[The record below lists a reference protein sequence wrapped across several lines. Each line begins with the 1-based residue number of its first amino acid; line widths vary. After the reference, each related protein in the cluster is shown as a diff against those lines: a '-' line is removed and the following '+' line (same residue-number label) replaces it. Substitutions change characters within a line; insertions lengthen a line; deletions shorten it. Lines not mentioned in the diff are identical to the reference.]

1 MWKRE
6 MMRNSIDR
14 KVVLCNNVITLIKHL
29 IKEMEK
35 KKGEYY
41 ERKKKRRSDNRKRKK
56 RI

>member
-1 MWKRE
+1 

-29 IKEMEK
+29 IKEMKK